1 VSTTLILLLVAAI
14 AFLATHVVSE
24 WLARRLLIVSGAE
37 YLVLGVLLGPRGTGL
52 LPATAVEA
60 FQPFIILG
68 IGWMGVVAAMPLRLA
83 QLVTIPGVTYRLALV
98 ESLLTPVLVGGAAA
112 SALAYAFPGGWPPAM
127 VAGAALGAIATA
139 STPAGM
145 DVLVG
150 KGEKIRRTRLPV
162 LRQVEVSLAMNAL
175 VAISAFGVLL
185 AVAHAEAPVAVR
197 ALTTTEWVVVTLAI
211 GVVGGTLFHLF
222 LGDDPPEDRL
232 VVALGGA
239 VVLAS
244 GTAAHLGLS
253 PTLATLTMGVVLM
266 NSLRRPDAVQRVL
279 RQGERPLYFALLLLA
294 GASWA
299 PPPGVGWWLV
309 FVHYLAVRVL
319 AKLWGP
325 AIVTWWNGRQGAVGV
340 DWGRAL
346 LGQGRLTLVLA
357 LDYARRGLPHGEV
370 VFSCAVA
377 AVLLTEFAA
386 ARLARNVVDA
396 FLPEG
401 VR

>member
-1 VSTTLILLLVAAI
+1 VSASLLLIVVAAI

-37 YLVLGVLLGPRGTGL
+37 YLVLGVLLGPQGTGL
-52 LPATAVEA
+52 LPASALAA
-60 FQPFIILG
+60 FEPFIVLG
-68 IGWMGVVAAMPLRLA
+68 IGWMGLSAAMPMRLA
-83 QLVTIPGVTYRLALV
+83 RLVAIPGVTYRLALV
-98 ESLLTPVLVGGAAA
+98 ESLVTPVLVGGATA
-112 SALAYAFPGGWPPAM
+112 SALAYAFAGGWPPAL
-127 VAGAALGAIATA
+127 VAGAALGVIATA

-145 DVLVG
+145 DVAFG
-150 KGEKIRRTRLPV
+150 TRRVRVPV
-162 LRQVEVSLAMNAL
+162 LRQIEVAHAMNAL
-175 VAISAFGVLL
+175 VAISGFGVLL
-185 AVAHAEAPVAVR
+185 AVVHAEAPVAVR

-253 PTLATLTMGVVLM
+253 PTWATLTMGVVLV
-266 NSLRRPDAVQRVL
+266 NSMRRPEALHRVV
-279 RQGERPLYFALLLLA
+279 RQGERPLYYALLLLA
-294 GASWA
+294 GASWTA
-299 PPPGVGWWLV
+299 PPGLGWWLV
-309 FVHYLAVRVL
+309 FVHYLMVRVP
-319 AKLWGP
+319 AKLWGT
-325 AIVTWWNGRQGAVGV
+325 AIATWWNGAQGVVGV

-357 LDYARRGLPHGEV
+357 LDYARRGLPHGDV
-370 VFSCAVA
+370 VFTCAAA

-386 ARLARNVVDA
+386 ARLTRNVVDA

>member
-1 VSTTLILLLVAAI
+1 
-14 AFLATHVVSE
+14 
-24 WLARRLLIVSGAE
+24 
-37 YLVLGVLLGPRGTGL
+37 
-52 LPATAVEA
+52 VEA
-60 FQPFIILG
+60 FEPFIILG
-68 IGWMGVVAAMPLRLA
+68 IGWMGVVAALPIRLA
-83 QLVTIPGVTYRLALV
+83 HLVTIPGVTYRLAFA
-98 ESLLTPVLVGGAAA
+98 ESVVTPVLVGAATA
-112 SALAYAFPGGWPPAM
+112 SALAYAFPGGWPPAL

-150 KGEKIRRTRLPV
+150 KGAIRRTRLPV
-162 LRQVEVSLAMNAL
+162 LRQVEVSQAMNAL

-185 AVAHAEAPVAVR
+185 AVVHTEAPVAVR

-211 GVVGGTLFHLF
+211 GVVGGALFHLF

-253 PTLATLTMGVVLM
+253 PTLATLTMGVVLV
-266 NSLRRPDAVQRVL
+266 NSLRRPEAVHRVL

-294 GASWA
+294 GASWS
-299 PPPGVGWWLV
+299 PPSGLGWWLV
-309 FVHYLAVRVL
+309 FVHYLVVRVP
-319 AKLWGP
+319 AKLWGT
-325 AIVTWWNGRQGAVGV
+325 AIATWWNGRQGAVGV

-357 LDYARRGLPHGEV
+357 LDYARRGLPHGDV

>member
-1 VSTTLILLLVAAI
+1 VSTSLLLILVAAI

-24 WLARRLLIVSGAE
+24 WLARRFLIISGAE
-37 YLVLGVLLGPRGTGL
+37 YLVLGVILGPQGTGL
-52 LPATAVEA
+52 LPASALEA
-60 FQPFIILG
+60 FEPFIILG
-68 IGWMGVVAAMPLRLA
+68 IGWMGGVAAMPIRLA
-83 QLVTIPGVTYRLALV
+83 RLVTTPGVTYRLAV
-98 ESLLTPVLVGGAAA
+98 AESLLTPVLVGGATA
-112 SALAYAFPGGWPPAM
+112 SALAYAFPGGGPPAW

-145 DVLVG
+145 DVVAMTG
-150 KGEKIRRTRLPV
+150 GIRRARLPV
-162 LRQVEVSLAMNAL
+162 LRQVELSQAMNAL
-175 VAISAFGVLL
+175 VAIAAFGVLL
-185 AVAHAEAPVAVR
+185 AAVHADTPVAVR

-211 GVVGGTLFHLF
+211 GVAGGTLFHLF

-239 VVLAS
+239 VVLVS

-253 PTLATLTMGVVLM
+253 PTLATLTMGVVLV
-266 NSLRRPDAVQRVL
+266 NSLRRPEAVQRVI

-294 GASWA
+294 GATWA
-299 PPPGVGWWLV
+299 PPPGLGWWLV
-309 FVHYLAVRVL
+309 FVHYVMVRVP
-319 AKLWGP
+319 AKLWGT
-325 AIVTWWNGRQGAVGV
+325 AIATWWNGAQRAVGV

-357 LDYARRGLPHGEV
+357 LDYARRGLPHGDV

-386 ARLARNVVDA
+386 ARLARSVVDA